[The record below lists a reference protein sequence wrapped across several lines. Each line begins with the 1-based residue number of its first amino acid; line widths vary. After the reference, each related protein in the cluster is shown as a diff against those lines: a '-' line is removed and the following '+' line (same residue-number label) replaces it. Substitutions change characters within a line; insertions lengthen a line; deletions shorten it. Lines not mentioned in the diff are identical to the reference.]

1 MSPSSVSIRRA
12 ARFRLLARS
21 QPYPGEDLGRGERG
35 STGGRLPCWRPD
47 PPAWICSRLRAIVG
61 NARRRRE
68 FAGAS
73 GVPAGKLAA
82 MVAAAGVRIG
92 WADLPEPVRAG
103 VEAVLAAPVVTAVSQ
118 RGGFSPGTADR
129 VRTAAG
135 DRAFV
140 KAVSPAL
147 NAHTPALHRQEARV
161 TAALPPDVPAPRLLG
176 VYDDGEWVALVL
188 EDVAGRHPRT
198 PWLPAELTAVLAALE
213 ILAERLTPTPLPG
226 VPATAAMLTAE
237 LHGWQRVAEDPP
249 PDLDPWARSHLDQLS
264 ELAGRGL
271 QALGGATLVHTDIRA
286 DNLLVRPDGSVVV
299 VDWPWAS
306 RGPAW
311 LDILLVLVNVCV
323 CGGGG
328 DVDALL
334 AAHTA
339 AEVDPSDLTAVLAG
353 LAGYYVDAARQPA
366 PVGLPTVRAFQQ
378 AHARAVLA
386 WVRRRLTAR

>member
-1 MSPSSVSIRRA
+1 VPVGK
-12 ARFRLLARS
+12 LL
-21 QPYPGEDLGRGERG
+21 GM
-35 STGGRLPCWRPD
+35 
-47 PPAWICSRLRAIVG
+47 
-61 NARRRRE
+61 
-68 FAGAS
+68 
-73 GVPAGKLAA
+73 VPA
-82 MVAAAGVRIG
+82 VGVRIG
-92 WADLPEPVRAG
+92 WADLPEPVQAG
-103 VEAVLAAPVVTAVSQ
+103 VEAVLAAPVVSAISQ
-118 RGGFSPGTADR
+118 PGGFSPGTADR

-161 TAALPPDVPAPRLLG
+161 TAALPPDVPVPRLLG

-213 ILAERLTPTPLPG
+213 TLAERLTPTPVPD
-226 VPATAAMLTAE
+226 VPATATMLAAE
-237 LHGWQRVAEDPP
+237 LHGWRRVADDPP
-249 PDLDPWARSHLDQLS
+249 ADLDPWARSHLDQLG

-286 DNLLVRPDGSVVV
+286 DNLLVRADGSVVV

-334 AAHTA
+334 AAHTS

-353 LAGYYVDAARQPA
+353 LAGYYVDVARQPA
-366 PVGLPTVRAFQQ
+366 PAGLPTVRAFQQ
-378 AHARAVLA
+378 QHARAVLA